1 MKGTVGRMDDVGLL
15 TFFPALLIITDI
27 WTNKQIPAELSY
39 CVLLTPPRVAFLTS
53 KHNSVDLPITI
64 SGKYTHIQTK

>member
-27 WTNKQIPAELSY
+27 WTNKQIPAENYYRTAVS
-39 CVLLTPPRVAFLTS
+39 T
-53 KHNSVDLPITI
+53 
-64 SGKYTHIQTK
+64 